1 MTRALPALLTVVVLF
16 SLPATAPVGADAP
29 VELASQSDGQQI
41 DQQRTPVSVEN
52 TTNRL
57 QLAGETTGGYVE
69 YSPNLGTALAN
80 ADDELRIDHEQ
91 YVIAEDGF
99 DEASAAEREEMI
111 EAAYDRIQ
119 DRVEALEDREQSA
132 IDAYVAGERSETE
145 VLGTI
150 ARNYHEAVLLD
161 EAINDLET
169 KSYRTSGYSLPSD
182 QVRADRTIL
191 EAHRTELRAEIAMTS
206 ESETYSLLLEA
217 SANGSGYRLSAIDGS
232 NYLVETVRFDNR
244 DLSQSDLF
252 VEYESID
259 RADSL
264 YPWAADSISGDFPS
278 SQDHSTLKNLYWIEY
293 AHEQGN
299 LEVYLDGGT
308 GNVYREIQVLS
319 VSALPV
325 TDERTHSE
333 DGIEL
338 SIDKTAVNGPAEIT
352 VTDSATDDP
361 ISATI
366 SIDGFEVGTTD
377 PDDGTRWIVP
387 PSGDQYELQ
396 VETSSE
402 TFNVTVSSPDSGT
415 NASR

>member
-1 MTRALPALLTVVVLF
+1 M
-16 SLPATAPVGADAP
+16 
-29 VELASQSDGQQI
+29 
-41 DQQRTPVSVEN
+41 EN